1 MKPGR
6 LLGIGVGP
14 GDPELL
20 TLKALRYLRE
30 APVLA
35 YVAARGRPSTARRIA
50 APHVPPGKREINLA
64 LPMHP
69 RAEIAQAAYDE
80 GASRIAAELEQG
92 HDVALL
98 CEGDPLFYGSFT
110 QLFARLGGQYRT
122 EIVPGVTSITAATA
136 AARLPLVVRDMTL
149 AVLPATLSHEA
160 LRARIRQ
167 SDSVVILK
175 LGRHLGKVR
184 KVLAEL
190 DLLSRAIYV
199 ECASTENERVMAL
212 ADRTEE
218 EAPYFAM
225 VLLIATPRR

>member
-1 MKPGR
+1 MRTGR

-20 TLKALRYLRE
+20 TLKALRYLTE

-35 YVAARGRPSTARRIA
+35 YVAARGRPSSARRIA
-50 APHVPPGKREINLA
+50 ARHVPAGKREINLA
-64 LPMHP
+64 LPMDP
-69 RAEIAQAAYDE
+69 RPAIAQAAYDE

-122 EIVPGVTSITAATA
+122 EIVPGVTSVTAATA
-136 AARLPLVVRDMTL
+136 AARLPLVVRDMSLT
-149 AVLPATLSHEA
+149 VLPATLSQVT
-160 LRARIRQ
+160 LRTRIPQ

-184 KVLAEL
+184 RVLADL
-190 DLLSRAIYV
+190 GLLSRALYV
-199 ECASTENERVMAL
+199 EHASTDRERVMAL
-212 ADRTEE
+212 AEHADE